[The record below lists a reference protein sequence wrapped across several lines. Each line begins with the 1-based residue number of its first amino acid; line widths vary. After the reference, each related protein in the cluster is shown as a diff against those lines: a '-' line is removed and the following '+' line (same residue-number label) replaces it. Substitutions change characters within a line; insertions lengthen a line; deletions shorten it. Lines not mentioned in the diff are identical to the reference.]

1 MGALVADAAA
11 LGTHWIYDK
20 DRVREVGGAQPE
32 FVEPDLE
39 NYRGGVGYFAH
50 RGKSV
55 GDPTHYGAQLMV
67 CLESLGAT
75 GGVLDPDDYERRFVE
90 NFGPG
95 GGWVGYIDYAT
106 RETLRNVDDAERAA
120 LSVAN
125 EFDLGAYDNERSM
138 MRSNVMANMRKW
150 RGEKLARAVEKGI
163 RIRHPDND
171 ELVALAQAMAR
182 TVEEQRGGFHGS
194 DDIQLP
200 AVCKLSAVV
209 ACGAVACGAVACGAD
224 VDAAVR
230 VTNDN
235 DASIE
240 GGRRIAHLIRTAI
253 DGGDWRSIAREM
265 HASGEPGP
273 ACPLPQSIPM
283 IGKVLADAQSY
294 EEGVR
299 ADILEGGD
307 NAGRGTVVGAVLGAA
322 YGVPPEWEQK
332 IRAASKAARIC
343 DAISEQLN

>member
-1 MGALVADAAA
+1 VIGALVADAAA
-11 LGTHWIYDK
+11 LGTHWIYDL
-20 DRVREVGGAQPE
+20 DRVRAVGGTEPE
-32 FVEPDLE
+32 FIEPDLE
-39 NYRGGVGYFAH
+39 NYRGGAGYFAH

-55 GDPTHYGAQLMV
+55 GDPTHYGEQLLV

-75 GGVLDPDDYERRFVE
+75 GGVLDPADYERRFVE
-90 NFGPG
+90 HFGPG
-95 GGWVGYIDYAT
+95 GSWVGYIDYAT
-106 RETLRNVDDAERAA
+106 RETLRNIDDAERAA
-120 LSVAN
+120 LVVAD
-125 EFDLGAYDNERSM
+125 EFDLGAYDNERSL

-150 RGEKLARAVEKGI
+150 RGDQLARAVEKGI

-171 ELVALAQAMAR
+171 ELVALAQAMAK
-182 TVEEQRGGFHGS
+182 TVEDARGGFHGS

-209 ACGAVACGAVACGAD
+209 ACGAD

-235 DASIE
+235 EVSLA

-253 DGGDWRSIAREM
+253 EGGDWRAIAQELA
-265 HASGEPGP
+265 ASGEPGP

-283 IGKVLADAQSY
+283 IGRVLSNAQSF

-322 YGVPPEWEQK
+322 YGVPSEWEQK
-332 IRAASKAARIC
+332 TRAASKAARVLDC
-343 DAISEQLN
+343 LSNS